1 MAKSVEEKITAAEE
15 KATKAEL
22 KRVAGVIKDQAATA
36 VEGTEDKGAKKAVKE
51 FAKNLIAT
59 LKA

>member
-1 MAKSVEEKITAAEE
+1 MAKTVEEKITAAEE

-22 KRVAGVIKDQAATA
+22 KRVTGVIKDEAATA
-36 VEGTEDKGAKKAVKE
+36 VEATEDKAAKKAVKE

>member
-1 MAKSVEEKITAAEE
+1 MAKTVEEKITAAEE

-22 KRVAGVIKDQAATA
+22 KRVVGVIKDEAASA
-36 VEGTEDKGAKKAVKE
+36 VEATEDKGAKKAIKE
-51 FAKNLIAT
+51 FSKNLIAT